1 MMEKNYIQITSG
13 RGPVECCRVVVLVM
27 QKIVEHSKQ
36 LGLEVELL
44 EHEDGPEDGCMFS
57 VTLSVDGKDIKPLSE
72 EWEGTILWV
81 AQKNRFRP
89 WHRRKNYYVG
99 VHFFKPL
106 QSDTINQRDIT
117 YETLRSSGPGGQ
129 NVNKVETAVR
139 ATHNPS
145 GISVVASDMRSQSQ
159 NKKLALERLVMK
171 LSVIEEAKQMQHI
184 HDVWMNH
191 NTLERGNP
199 VKKFKGDL

>member
-99 VHFFKPL
+99 VHFFKPH
-106 QSDTINQRDIT
+106 QSDTINERDIT

-159 NKKLALERLVMK
+159 NKKLALERLVLK

>member
-106 QSDTINQRDIT
+106 QSDTINERDIT

>member
-1 MMEKNYIQITSG
+1 MMEKNYVQITSG

-36 LGLEVELL
+36 LGLEVELV

-57 VTLSVDGKDIKPLSE
+57 VTLSVSGDCIEKLRS
-72 EWEGTILWV
+72 EWEGSVLWV
-81 AQKNRFRP
+81 AQKNTFRK
-89 WHRRKNYYVG
+89 WHRRKNWFVA

-106 QSDTINQRDIT
+106 KSETISDRDIV
-117 YETLRSSGPGGQ
+117 YETLRASGPGGQ

-145 GISVVASDMRSQSQ
+145 GISVVASDMRSQVQ
-159 NKKLALERLVMK
+159 NKKLALERLIMK
-171 LSVIEEAKQMQHI
+171 LSAVEESKRIQQT

>member
-1 MMEKNYIQITSG
+1 MEKEYIQITSG

-27 QKIVEHSKQ
+27 NKIVEQAKS
-36 LGLEVELL
+36 LGYDVEVV
-44 EHEDGPEDGCMFS
+44 EHEDGPNDGCMFS
-57 VTLSVDGKDIKPLSE
+57 ATLALESENAISLKE
-72 EWEGTILWV
+72 EWEGSVLWG
-81 AQKNRFRP
+81 AQKNPFRP
-89 WHRRKNYYVG
+89 WHRRKNWFVG

-106 QSDTINQRDIT
+106 QSDKVNERDIT

-139 ATHNPS
+139 AIHTPS
-145 GISVVASDMRSQSQ
+145 GITVLVSDERSQVQ
-159 NKKLALERLVMK
+159 NKKLAHERLILK
-171 LSVIEEAKQMQHI
+171 LSAIEEEKQMQQT